1 MGTGPGTIMLRFVH
15 NCRSQTI
22 FKFLDLAISCF
33 VFFVGIFVKDKI
45 DQRNI
50 DINDFLPFSSMY
62 LKGRISEDFICN
74 KIPFPNQNWIQ
85 NTQLKTTYIYRD
97 TYEPT

>member
-1 MGTGPGTIMLRFVH
+1 MSFCTYNF
-15 NCRSQTI
+15 
-22 FKFLDLAISCF
+22 
-33 VFFVGIFVKDKI
+33 

-62 LKGRISEDFICN
+62 LKGRISEHFIGN